1 MINYSKTKVGFTNGA
16 DFVLSAN
23 SYVGYY
29 HVIDGSAYQ
38 GANILDVSLPLEAK
52 NNISA
57 DALLSKFLY
66 DRIIDDDVSLPYSL
80 NDILVAPNETCN
92 ARVFND
98 RLEKLYSNA
107 IYLYNNLFLA
117 SNNIPNGYNRAAGV
131 SKATNALSW
140 SQESTQS
147 GASFAPFASAGYAVV
162 DDAIQFT
169 AVKTYNND
177 YVFFGIT
184 PTHFVALSSN
194 KDLLTFDVETT
205 NEYVAENND
214 LKFTQLASFSVA
226 GKYAFLCDAAQNTI
240 YKYDVSG
247 YFSGDATIYNRRILI
262 DSIGGFGSALS
273 KTKFDSP
280 NIVFAVEPLNRLYVN
295 DSNNR
300 CIKIFDT
307 SFSYVATKT
316 FAAGSNT
323 IVKCFGY
330 NPILQRIYFVTKNA
344 ITQEHTIQICDADL
358 NAEET
363 YSLPDALEQNEE
375 YNGFVF
381 SKNDSNI
388 FYLHTNQNV
397 FKKFVNKPNKT
408 IGKWLL
414 YKSGTTA
421 THIWNLE
428 NSLYNLAQW
437 NWNEGGTSARTALS
451 INGMSSFF
459 ISDIDER
466 EEIFLFVGANDKS
479 FNRILHYAETNI
491 FNTALGAT
499 VINAYNISQAKVDDN
514 EFVNAMVVN
523 KELYKIAYNVLNIIR
538 FITSR
543 YAAEYDFL
551 NNLVFKNT
559 IALTDEEFAL
569 INFVN
574 LKNLYVHENEIM
586 NSIGPIN
593 RCFRELCNLQNNALQ
608 IVRTRINNF
617 VSSLSGA
624 QTIILN

>member
-1 MINYSKTKVGFTNGA
+1 MIDYSKIKIGFTNGA
-16 DFVLSAN
+16 EFVLSAN

-29 HVIDGSAYQ
+29 HVIGGRAYQ
-38 GANILDVSLPLEAK
+38 GVDVADVSVPLVTK

-57 DALLSKFLY
+57 DVLLSEFLY
-66 DRIIDDDVSLPYSL
+66 DRIIDDVVSLPYSL
-80 NDILVAPNETCN
+80 NDVLVSPNETCN

-98 RLEKLYSNA
+98 RLEKLYTNA
-107 IYLYNNLFLA
+107 IYLYSNLFLA
-117 SNNIPNGYNRAAGV
+117 SNDIPNGYSRAAGV
-131 SKATNALSW
+131 SKSTNTLKW

-169 AVKTYNND
+169 TVQTNNKD

-194 KDLLTFDVETT
+194 KDLITFDVITT
-205 NEYVAENND
+205 NDYVAENSD
-214 LKFTQLASFSVA
+214 LKFTQLANFSVA
-226 GKYAFLCDAAQNTI
+226 GKYAYICDTAQNTI

-247 YFSGDATIYNRRILI
+247 YFSGDATISNRRIFI

-273 KTKFDSP
+273 KTKFDAP
-280 NIVFAVEPLNRLYVN
+280 NIAFAVEDLNRLYVN

-307 SFSYVATKT
+307 NFSYVATKT

-323 IVKCFGY
+323 LVKCFGY
-330 NPILQRIYFVTKNA
+330 NPILQRIYYVTKNA
-344 ITQEHTIQICDADL
+344 ITHQYTLQICDANL

-363 YSLPDALEQNEE
+363 YSLPDVMETNEE
-375 YNGFVF
+375 YAGFVF

-388 FYLHTNQNV
+388 FYIYSNQNV
-397 FKKFVNKPNKT
+397 FKKFVNKPSKT

-428 NSLYNLAQW
+428 RSLFNLAQW
-437 NWNEGGTSARTALS
+437 NWNEGETSARTALS
-451 INGMSSFF
+451 ICGMSSFF

-466 EEIFLFVGANDKS
+466 EEIFLFVGANDKP
-479 FNRILHYAETNI
+479 FNRILHYDETNV

-499 VINAYNISQAKVDDN
+499 AINAYNISQAKVDDD
-514 EFVNAMVVN
+514 EFVNAMVIN

-543 YAAEYDFL
+543 YLAEYDFL

-559 IALTDEEFAL
+559 VALSDAEFAS
-569 INFVN
+569 INSVN
-574 LKNLYVHENEIM
+574 LQNLYVHENEIM
-586 NSIGPIN
+586 SSIGPIN
-593 RCFRELCNLQNNALQ
+593 RCFKELYNLQNSALQ
-608 IVRTRINNF
+608 IVRTQVNNF
-617 VSSLSGA
+617 VSSLSGT